1 MSEIIRRM
9 SAAVGLTFLAACWQS
24 PTTGPSKIHWDRQ
37 TCEHCQ
43 MVISE
48 KRHAAQIRVP
58 GESTAHAFDDLGCAV
73 LWLDEQAVT
82 DNEPRHEV
90 WVRDPTGTQWTDGH
104 AAHFEDGLSTPMA
117 YGFGTAE
124 SGVSLD
130 AVRDRVREAE
140 RLRRS
145 PGSSKAMGEEHD
157 NGG

>member
-58 GESTAHAFDDLGCAV
+58 GESTAHAFDDLGCAL
-73 LWLDEQAVT
+73 LWLDEQAASSG
-82 DNEPRHEV
+82 EPRHEV
-90 WVRDPTGTQWTDGH
+90 WVRDPAETQWIDGH
-104 AAHFEDGLSTPMA
+104 TAHFRGGMSTPMA
-117 YGFGTAE
+117 YGFGTAQE
-124 SGVSLD
+124 GISLD
-130 AVRDRVREAE
+130 VVRDRVREAE
-140 RLRRS
+140 RHRRS
-145 PGSSKAMGEEHD
+145 GTSETLSEEHSGD
-157 NGG
+157 G